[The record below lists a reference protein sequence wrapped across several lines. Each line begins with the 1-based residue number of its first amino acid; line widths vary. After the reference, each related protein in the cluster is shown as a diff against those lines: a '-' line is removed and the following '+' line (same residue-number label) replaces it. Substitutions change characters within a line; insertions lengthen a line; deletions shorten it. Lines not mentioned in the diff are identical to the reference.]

1 MVLDITNPNNVDT
14 DLFRRR
20 WEHFE
25 FAYVSELVKGEK
37 NPVWLRKIV
46 NVLFHVNIYKNGL
59 TPPHCQ
65 VVMMPP
71 SSDRV
76 VWPNAIRQCFI
87 DILGGVTLIMY
98 DTVEHATAGCEQE
111 RSRTTEHKSKFE
123 HINWLVTDHTTVA
136 GVIQLKTVYCT
147 INLHIAAGD
156 LWADSLQKSLC
167 INLFNGAYVDQL
179 VVLNC
184 AQVLTHDFTPHKEW
198 IRHFNDIMCCI
209 LKPDKTFK
217 IPMAIYDN
225 NQDDKKVLKYLTE
238 KFGWDKKN
246 VDVLYHHTDPWPPIL
261 AQY

>member
-136 GVIQLKTVYCT
+136 GGQKQCGCFVSPYRSMATYLGAVLILQYVTALVPLHVAVVYGKTRKKSGVIRPSKPVV
-147 INLHIAAGD
+147 AVAF
-156 LWADSLQKSLC
+156 LQK
-167 INLFNGAYVDQL
+167 
-179 VVLNC
+179 
-184 AQVLTHDFTPHKEW
+184 K
-198 IRHFNDIMCCI
+198 
-209 LKPDKTFK
+209 
-217 IPMAIYDN
+217 
-225 NQDDKKVLKYLTE
+225 
-238 KFGWDKKN
+238 
-246 VDVLYHHTDPWPPIL
+246 
-261 AQY
+261 